1 MVEGKRIDK
10 DLQNFISGGL
20 LKLNR
25 WRRANQLQ
33 KKVSAYSQTL
43 R

>member
-1 MVEGKRIDK
+1 MVGDGRIDR
-10 DLQNFISGGL
+10 DLKNFISGGL
-20 LKLNR
+20 LKLNK
-25 WRRANQLQ
+25 WRRTNLLQ